1 MLAAEHP
8 ECLHSQL
15 LRSTRTASQRYLTA
29 DVRQKYRFTGIW
41 HATPERH
48 DSRHRALREIHAGL
62 NSGCLPPEHD
72 EPGSHCTPTA
82 RARFCRGPMA
92 WFPRPERHLPQQT
105 HRGQPRDE
113 GRPSNPKIPSNRAT
127 EVAIPRVIGPRQR
140 LCEQGHAPNHH
151 AFGTF
156 VTEAAYAPS
165 APKAS
170 GDR

>member
-1 MLAAEHP
+1 M
-8 ECLHSQL
+8 
-15 LRSTRTASQRYLTA
+15 R

-41 HATPERH
+41 HTTSERH
-48 DSRHRALREIHAGL
+48 DICHRALRKIHAGL
-62 NSGCLPPEHD
+62 ESGAFRPNTIS
-72 EPGSHCTPTA
+72 PGSRCTPTA

-105 HRGQPRDE
+105 HRSKPRDE
-113 GRPSNPKIPSNRAT
+113 DRRSSPKTPSSRAT
-127 EVAIPRVIGPRQR
+127 EVAMPRDIGPRQK

-156 VTEAAYAPS
+156 VTHLATAGS
-165 APKAS
+165 APKAG